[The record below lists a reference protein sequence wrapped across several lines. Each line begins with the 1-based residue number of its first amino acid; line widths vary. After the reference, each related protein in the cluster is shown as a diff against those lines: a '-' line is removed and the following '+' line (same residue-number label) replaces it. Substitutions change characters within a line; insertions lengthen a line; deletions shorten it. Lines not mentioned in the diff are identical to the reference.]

1 MIGGVIQSFGGESLS
16 AKEVRT
22 LCSLL
27 LGAIL
32 LAEKATVLAR
42 SGDLALKPKKINGVV
57 ENAKVNGH
65 KNGTANGGTK
75 KQKAKKQQ

>member
-1 MIGGVIQSFGGESLS
+1 MNG
-16 AKEVRT
+16 KEVKT

-42 SGDLALKPKKINGVV
+42 SGDLALKPKKVV
-57 ENAKVNGH
+57 KANGH
-65 KNGTANGGTK
+65 KNGTANGAAK